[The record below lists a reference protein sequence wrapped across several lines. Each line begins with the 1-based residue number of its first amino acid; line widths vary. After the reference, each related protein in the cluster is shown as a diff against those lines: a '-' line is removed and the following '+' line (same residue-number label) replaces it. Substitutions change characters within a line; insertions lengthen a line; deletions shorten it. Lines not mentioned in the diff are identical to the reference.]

1 MISRMIPSF
10 ADVQAAAVRIAPY
23 AVRTPL
29 VESWVLSA
37 LTGGRVFLKLE
48 TLQRTGSF
56 KFRGACNRLAMIP
69 QDQRAKGVVAFSSG
83 NHAQGVAA
91 AAQLFGLPAL
101 IVMPADAP
109 RPKIEGTRAFGAEI
123 VTYDRI
129 GEDREAIA
137 GRLCAERGAVL
148 VKPFDDAGIIA
159 GQGTVGLEIAAAA
172 RHLGITLDEVLAP
185 CSGGG
190 LVSGIALGLNGS
202 GVTARVHSV
211 EPENFD
217 GMRRSLEAGARV
229 QAPGGK
235 LSIADALMA
244 PIPGAIVFALA
255 KDLLAPGLAVSDA
268 ELERAVVFAAQKL
281 KLLVEPGGAAALAAL
296 LAGKLDVR
304 GKSVALVLS
313 GGNAEFA
320 AIAEMVSKFG
330 ASTGHHAG

>member
-1 MISRMIPSF
+1 MTPSF
-10 ADVQAAAVRIAPY
+10 ADIIAAQSRIVPY

-29 VESWVLSA
+29 VESWQLNA

-69 QDQRAKGVVAFSSG
+69 QSERAKGVVAFSSG

-91 AAQLFGLPAL
+91 AAQLFGMPAV

-109 RPKIEGTRAFGAEI
+109 RPKIEGTRAYGAAI
-123 VTYDRI
+123 VTYDRLRD
-129 GEDREAIA
+129 DREAIA
-137 GRLCAERGAVL
+137 AKICAERQAVL

-159 GQGTVGLEIAAAA
+159 GQGTAGLEIAKAAA
-172 RHLGITLDEVLAP
+172 HLGIVLDEVLVP

-190 LVSGIALGLNGS
+190 LVSGIALALSGS

-217 GMRRSLEAGARV
+217 GMKRSLEAGRRV
-229 QAPGGK
+229 QAPGLAK

-244 PIPGAIVFALA
+244 PIPGAIVFELA
-255 KDLLAPGLAVSDA
+255 RDLLAPGFAITDA
-268 ELERAVVFAAQKL
+268 ELERAMAFAVEKL
-281 KLLVEPGGAAALAAL
+281 KMLVEPGGAAGLAAL
-296 LAGKLDVR
+296 LAGRIEAK
-304 GKSVALVLS
+304 GKTIAVVLS
-313 GGNAEFA
+313 GGNVELET
-320 AIAEMVSKFG
+320 INRVVRR
-330 ASTGHHAG
+330 

>member
-1 MISRMIPSF
+1 MIPSF
-10 ADVQAAAVRIAPY
+10 ADIIAAQARIAPY

-29 VESWVLSA
+29 VESWQLNA

-69 QDQRAKGVVAFSSG
+69 QSERAKGVVAFSSG

-91 AAQLFGLPAL
+91 AAQLFGMPAL
-101 IVMPADAP
+101 IVMPSDAP

-123 VTYDRI
+123 VEYDRL
-129 GEDREAIA
+129 GDDREAIA
-137 GRLCAERGAVL
+137 ARICAERGAVL

-159 GQGTVGLEIAAAA
+159 GQGTTGLEIAEDAA
-172 RHLGITLDEVLAP
+172 RFGVTLNEVLSP

-190 LVSGIALGLNGS
+190 LVSGLALALKGAGS
-202 GVTARVHSV
+202 AARVHSV
-211 EPENFD
+211 EPQNFD
-217 GMRRSLEAGARV
+217 GMKRSLEAGERV

-244 PIPGAIVFALA
+244 PIPGVLVFELA
-255 KDLLAPGLAVSDA
+255 KDVLAPGFAVSDA
-268 ELERAVVFAAQKL
+268 ELERAVAFAAQKL
-281 KLLVEPGGAAALAAL
+281 KLLIEPGGAAALAAL
-296 LAGKLDVR
+296 LAGRVEVK
-304 GKSVALVLS
+304 GKAVALVLS

-320 AIAEMVSKFG
+320 QIAEMAG
-330 ASTGHHAG
+330 A

>member
-1 MISRMIPSF
+1 MTPSF
-10 ADVQAAAVRIAPY
+10 ADVVAAQARIAPF

-29 VESWVLSA
+29 VESWQLNA

-69 QDQRAKGVVAFSSG
+69 ESERSNGVVAFSSG

-91 AAQLFGLPAL
+91 AASLFAMPAL
-101 IVMPADAP
+101 IVMPSDAP

-123 VTYDRI
+123 VTYDRVR
-129 GEDREAIA
+129 EDREAIA
-137 GRLCAERGAVL
+137 AKICAERGAVL
-148 VKPFDDAGIIA
+148 VKPFDEAGIIA
-159 GQGTVGLEIAAAA
+159 GQGTTGLEIAEDAA
-172 RHLGITLDEVLAP
+172 RFGVSLDEILSP

-190 LVSGIALGLNGS
+190 LVSGIALALAGA
-202 GVTARVHSV
+202 GVTAKVHSV

-217 GMRRSLEAGARV
+217 GMKRSLEAGTRV

-244 PIPGAIVFALA
+244 PTPGAVVFDLA
-255 KDLLAPGLAVSDA
+255 RTLLAPGFAVSDA
-268 ELERAVVFAAQKL
+268 ELERAVVFAAEKL

-296 LAGKLDVR
+296 LAGRVDAK
-304 GKSVALVLS
+304 GKTVALVLS
-313 GGNAEFA
+313 GGNAEFSQLV
-320 AIAEMVSKFG
+320 EMVKRS
-330 ASTGHHAG
+330 AELS